1 MISLARRPKT
11 RRNQN
16 HGVVWLDQLRQKE
29 ADLARR
35 QHARYATATAP
46 LSYQVDGISV
56 GQFPPSCVLINE
68 VKKASKVDLGFRR
81 QGK

>member
-1 MISLARRPKT
+1 MAVLT
-11 RRNQN
+11 QT
-16 HGVVWLDQLRQKE
+16 
-29 ADLARR
+29 
-35 QHARYATATAP
+35 HARYKTATAP

-56 GQFPPSCVLINE
+56 GQFPPTCVLINE